1 LALEALLVALL
12 PMEAMAVILFFRL
25 QLQLAAAV
33 EPVQMRL
40 VLLAVQ
46 VGAVEQILELEAQP
60 LHLDKEMRV
69 EMVALNLEAIVVVV
83 AVVQEP
89 LVQLLHQQLLAM
101 AAMVLHPQLLA
112 HQ

>member
-25 QLQLAAAV
+25 QLQLVVAV
-33 EPVQMRL
+33 EPVSMRL

-46 VGAVEQILELEAQP
+46 VVAVEQTLELEAQP

-69 EMVALNLEAIVVVV
+69 EMVALNLVAIAEVV

-89 LVQLLHQQLLAM
+89 LVQLLHLRLLEM
-101 AAMVLHPQLLA
+101 AAMELHHL
-112 HQ
+112 